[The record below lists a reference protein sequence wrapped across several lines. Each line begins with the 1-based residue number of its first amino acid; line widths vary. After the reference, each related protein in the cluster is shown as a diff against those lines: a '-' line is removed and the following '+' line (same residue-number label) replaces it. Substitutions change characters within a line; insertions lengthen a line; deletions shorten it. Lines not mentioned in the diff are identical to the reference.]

1 MACIL
6 LATSGMSLVAAV
18 VLGVQ
23 ALSPPSTPHLRP
35 EIMLRPLVE
44 QAAQRS
50 PSIRD
55 LIDRIEASDLIV
67 YVRLRQFA
75 QSNLDGRVALLSR
88 MPAGQRYLMIELACA
103 RSDVVT
109 MATLGHELYH
119 AMEIAAEPWIVDA
132 SGLTSYYTRH
142 GQRTGDIQGNV
153 TFETRGAEQAGVQV
167 RRELFTTP
175 ARQTWTLK

>member
-1 MACIL
+1 
-6 LATSGMSLVAAV
+6 MSFVVAV
-18 VLGVQ
+18 VMGFQ
-23 ALSPPSTPHLRP
+23 AVSLSSTPHLRP
-35 EIMLRPLVE
+35 EIMLRPLVA

-55 LIDRIEASDLIV
+55 LIDRIEASDVIV
-67 YVRLRQFA
+67 YVRMRQFA
-75 QSNLDGRVALLSR
+75 RSDLDGRVALLST

-109 MATLGHELYH
+109 IATLGHELYH
-119 AMEIAAEPWIVDA
+119 AMEIASEPSIVDA
-132 SGLTSYYTRH
+132 RGLRSYYTKH
-142 GQRTGDIQGNV
+142 GERTGETQGNV